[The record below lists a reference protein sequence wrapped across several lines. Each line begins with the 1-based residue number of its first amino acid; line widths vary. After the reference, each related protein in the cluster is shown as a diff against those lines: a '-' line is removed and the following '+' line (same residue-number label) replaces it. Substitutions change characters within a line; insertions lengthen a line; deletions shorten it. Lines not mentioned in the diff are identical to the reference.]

1 MGIDGEGGRMLED
14 ALTFPRRGD
23 WVRDVLIGGLLTV
36 VGFLII
42 PAILV
47 FGYLLRVLG
56 ESAAGADAPP
66 AWDDWAELL
75 VWGVVGW
82 LIALAYAIP
91 VILYSAV
98 MLPIIGI
105 GAITDDPGAAIVG
118 LGALWVV
125 GATLLSIAVGY
136 VLPAALANFA
146 RTGRASAAFELR
158 TVASIAFT
166 GHYLVAVVVAIVVGI
181 LIGILGGI
189 ATITIIGIVLVPFI
203 GFYGNVA
210 IARALGI
217 GVRRA
222 STQ

>member
-75 VWGVVGW
+75 V
-82 LIALAYAIP
+82 
-91 VILYSAV
+91 
-98 MLPIIGI
+98 
-105 GAITDDPGAAIVG
+105 
-118 LGALWVV
+118 
-125 GATLLSIAVGY
+125 
-136 VLPAALANFA
+136 
-146 RTGRASAAFELR
+146 
-158 TVASIAFT
+158 
-166 GHYLVAVVVAIVVGI
+166 
-181 LIGILGGI
+181 
-189 ATITIIGIVLVPFI
+189 
-203 GFYGNVA
+203 
-210 IARALGI
+210 
-217 GVRRA
+217 
-222 STQ
+222 